1 MLSLLLNLE
10 QKVHNKLTLGK
21 IETELAGLK
30 RREAIHT
37 PLDYS
42 RGRENVKL
50 VEFLDESDH
59 FVSYLEKVLF
69 LVVLCSQ
76 HIKVEVFENASDGTF
91 LSFLVVSI
99 VLGKYVSDFF
109 NSNTEM
115 LQRPTTK
122 FGKDTL
128 EENVLKFLT
137 IRRDFRLVVK

>member
-1 MLSLLLNLE
+1 MLSLLLNLK

-76 HIKVEVFENASDGTF
+76 HIKVEVFENTSDGTF